1 MSERRAYPL
10 GVVLGALG
18 LSQLVHVGVGLS
30 GKMSSAHTLEK
41 LKLFK
46 SCELV
51 FEALPQS
58 LLQVR
63 GKETALFD
71 TRRLKMII
79 LRRQAPDKHRNS

>member
-1 MSERRAYPL
+1 MRFLIAGMDLKEKLGMTERRAYPL

-58 LLQVR
+58 LLQV
-63 GKETALFD
+63 
-71 TRRLKMII
+71 
-79 LRRQAPDKHRNS
+79 LRIAQ